1 MRVTVGAANWSQR
14 PQMFLFVSKKGPG
27 RRESFTLLSRRQ
39 ARPQTVN
46 PPPQDQRRLFVHVS
60 TARESDSATNTPA
73 AEQNPAGFGE
83 GEIIQTLWTG
93 FLLGFAGIWKHYEKF
108 KQTNLQT
115 FWMLTWWTVLHWQ
128 QCERDNGNL
137 NTQVTKKCT

>member
-46 PPPQDQRRLFVHVS
+46 PPPRSAEAVC
-60 TARESDSATNTPA
+60 ARINRT
-73 AEQNPAGFGE
+73 
-83 GEIIQTLWTG
+83 
-93 FLLGFAGIWKHYEKF
+93 
-108 KQTNLQT
+108 
-115 FWMLTWWTVLHWQ
+115 
-128 QCERDNGNL
+128 
-137 NTQVTKKCT
+137 